1 LRCKHCYW
9 WLNRRKELG
18 IDEWR
23 NIVRNNFVE
32 NDVAAISL
40 TGGEPLL
47 RPEVVE
53 AVIEEMK
60 GRYVTVVTNG
70 TLPLIDFGV
79 GYFISIDGNDS
90 VHDAIRGVCVYQ
102 KVKRNVKEH
111 PEAKV
116 TINMTINNLNWKC
129 VEKVVDEWYGH
140 ARAITFQ
147 FYTPFSR
154 YDKLW
159 LPYGKLRNFVI
170 DKLIEIK
177 EKYSDFVANTSK
189 QLNLFRNG
197 KWTANCPTW
206 FFLNLDSNGK
216 IKQPCIIS
224 SADQNG
230 AKPIC
235 EKCGLGCYAGAYS
248 GLFLSDG
255 EWLRMFKIAKNTK
268 NRLFSDF
275 IYERVYFRFDVV
287 EVG

>member
-116 TINMTINNLNWKC
+116 TGNRQ
-129 VEKVVDEWYGH
+129 E
-140 ARAITFQ
+140 
-147 FYTPFSR
+147 S
-154 YDKLW
+154 
-159 LPYGKLRNFVI
+159 LRF
-170 DKLIEIK
+170 
-177 EKYSDFVANTSK
+177 
-189 QLNLFRNG
+189 
-197 KWTANCPTW
+197 
-206 FFLNLDSNGK
+206 
-216 IKQPCIIS
+216 
-224 SADQNG
+224 
-230 AKPIC
+230 
-235 EKCGLGCYAGAYS
+235 
-248 GLFLSDG
+248 
-255 EWLRMFKIAKNTK
+255 
-268 NRLFSDF
+268 
-275 IYERVYFRFDVV
+275 
-287 EVG
+287 